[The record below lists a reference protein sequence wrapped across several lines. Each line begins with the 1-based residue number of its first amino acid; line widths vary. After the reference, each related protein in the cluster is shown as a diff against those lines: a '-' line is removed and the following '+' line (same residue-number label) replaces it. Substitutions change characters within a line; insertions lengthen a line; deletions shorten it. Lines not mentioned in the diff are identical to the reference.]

1 MNDIT
6 LSPYKIVW
14 VEFFPICGYVTQHD
28 QKQFGAIETF
38 SKRKTYRACFGSKQQ
53 AVNFLRSF
61 DKKLDKCY
69 ECLISTAKQV
79 GLAKEE
85 NSYKI
90 PYTEKQKK
98 EVYKL
103 YRNPAVAIKKDIEDS
118 GGFDNFNHWNQNEVA
133 EWVKANYE
141 CKMKI
146 AMEVA
151 EVIM

>member
-1 MNDIT
+1 MNDIV
-6 LSPYKIVW
+6 LSPYKIVC
-14 VEFFPICGYVTQHD
+14 VEFFPIWGYVTQHD

-38 SKRKTYRACFGSKQQ
+38 SKKRTYRAFFGSKQQ
-53 AVNFLRSF
+53 AVNYLRSF
-61 DKKLDKCY
+61 NKKLDKAY

-79 GLAKEE
+79 GLAEE
-85 NSYKI
+85 KNGYQI

-103 YRNPAVAIKKDIEDS
+103 YMNPAVAIWKDIEEG

-141 CKMKI
+141 CNMKI